1 MSAPVD
7 PPAAEG
13 GSRAAA
19 RKRRRLRV
27 QQASP
32 WNDPGVIANHRRRQ
46 AMQKVYKGLAVV
58 CVVAVIV
65 PLGDL
70 LYMFAYRGI
79 EAISFV
85 RVFHGLNSTTPGIAN
100 AIDGT
105 LILVAFSSL
114 IAIPLGI
121 LSGVYM
127 AEFARGSRFSEGVR
141 FAADVLAGIPS
152 IVLGYVG
159 FLALVVYLG
168 LGYSATAAAIIL
180 SIIMFPYIF
189 RTTEIAINK
198 VPQGIKEGAIALG
211 STKTTMINRL
221 VLRFAMPGILTG
233 VLLSLGISLSET
245 APLLY
250 TASFANYN
258 PTGLVHSPLAYLT
271 GVIWTFYQSPVPA
284 QVQLAYVA
292 TFLLILVVL
301 CLNVVARLGLRRFA
315 RV

>member
-1 MSAPVD
+1 M
-7 PPAAEG
+7 
-13 GSRAAA
+13 
-19 RKRRRLRV
+19 RV

-32 WNDPGVIANHRRRQ
+32 WNDPGVISNHRRRQ
-46 AMQKVYKGLAVV
+46 AVQKVYKGLAVA
-58 CVVAVIV
+58 CVLAVIL

-70 LYMFAYRGI
+70 LYMFVYRGI

-85 RVFHGLNSTTPGIAN
+85 RVFHGLNSTTPGISN
-100 AIDGT
+100 AILGT
-105 LILVAFSSL
+105 LLLVGLSSL

-127 AEFARGSRFSEGVR
+127 AEFAKGSRFSEGVR
-141 FAADVLAGIPS
+141 FAADVLAGVPS

-168 LGYSATAAAIIL
+168 LGYSALAAALIL

-198 VPQGIKEGAIALG
+198 VPQGIKEGAVALG

-271 GVIWTFYQSPVPA
+271 GVIWTFYQSPVEA

-292 TFLLILVVL
+292 TFLLILIVL
-301 CLNVVARLGLRRFA
+301 SLNVVARFGLRRFA
-315 RV
+315 